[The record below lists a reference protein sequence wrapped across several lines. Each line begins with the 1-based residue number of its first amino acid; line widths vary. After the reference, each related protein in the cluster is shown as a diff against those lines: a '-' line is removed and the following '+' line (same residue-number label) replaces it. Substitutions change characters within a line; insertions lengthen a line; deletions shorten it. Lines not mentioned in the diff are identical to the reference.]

1 MDTKQKILAYLEERG
16 YATSKELVAF
26 LKISRQAVNKHVQHL
41 ILEGRIEK
49 RGVTKG
55 AVYVLT
61 EKKPFLE
68 LRYQKRL
75 RLQEVEEDRILENLV
90 LTLALK
96 KRLSTP
102 AYDIFN
108 YAFTEMLN
116 NAVEHSQ
123 SEWCQVLVN
132 LSQYNITFVVRD
144 FGIGLYYSLVSKL
157 GLPDEVT
164 ALRELVKGKVTTQK
178 DRHTGGGIFFT
189 SKCADVIS
197 FSSHRLLLTFDNLE
211 RDVVVKEIRF
221 KKGTEVKFSIKRN
234 SRRQLRNILQQYAP
248 EEFDYRFQRT
258 RVMVKLYQSTYLS
271 RSEARRLLIGLGRFK
286 EVILDFSQVKSL
298 GQSFADEIFRVY
310 QHRYPH
316 IHFKVENA
324 SPPIRMIIDHVV
336 DK

>member
-1 MDTKQKILAYLEERG
+1 
-16 YATSKELVAF
+16 
-26 LKISRQAVNKHVQHL
+26 
-41 ILEGRIEK
+41 
-49 RGVTKG
+49 
-55 AVYVLT
+55 
-61 EKKPFLE
+61 
-68 LRYQKRL
+68 
-75 RLQEVEEDRILENLV
+75 
-90 LTLALK
+90 LALK
-96 KRLSTP
+96 KRLNTP
-102 AYDIFN
+102 AYDSFS
-108 YAFTEMLN
+108 YALTEMLN
-116 NAVEHSQ
+116 NAIEHSQ
-123 SEWCQVLVN
+123 SEWCQLLVN
-132 LSQYNITFVVRD
+132 LNQYNITFVVRD

-178 DRHTGGGIFFT
+178 DRHTGEGIFFT

-211 RDVVVKEIRF
+211 HDVVVKEIRF

-271 RSEARRLLIGLGRFK
+271 RSEARRLLTGLERFK

-310 QHRYPH
+310 QRRHPQV
-316 IHFKVENA
+316 HFKVENA
-324 SPPIRMIIDHVV
+324 APAIRMIIDHVV